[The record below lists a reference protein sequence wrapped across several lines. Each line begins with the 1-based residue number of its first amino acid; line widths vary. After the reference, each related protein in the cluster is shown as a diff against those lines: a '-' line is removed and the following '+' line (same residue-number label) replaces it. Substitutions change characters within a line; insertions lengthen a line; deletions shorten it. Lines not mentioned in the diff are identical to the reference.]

1 MSDASSTSRLSA
13 RGRATAGT
21 HHGWRLELVMDKL
34 EPPSAGGASPPE
46 APSGGS
52 AARRPKERRL
62 QASFA
67 QGELTSDAGPMTS
80 YPCLICPV
88 IVQIATN
95 K

>member
-1 MSDASSTSRLSA
+1 
-13 RGRATAGT
+13 
-21 HHGWRLELVMDKL
+21 MDRL
-34 EPPSAGGASPPE
+34 EPPSAGGAPPPE

-52 AARRPKERRL
+52 AARQPKEHRL
-62 QASFA
+62 QASSA

-88 IVQIATN
+88 IIQIASN